1 MISNALC
8 VDVHSTLVPILTTAT
23 QAGRSEIYQS
33 QLKRN
38 QTETLPEFKLHHYL
52 CARALDL
59 NLVSIDKCFNRICGY
74 RLGKE
79 IPLNGIAPERF

>member
-1 MISNALC
+1 MISNASC

-38 QTETLPEFKLHHYL
+38 QTETLPKFKLHHYL
-52 CARALDL
+52 
-59 NLVSIDKCFNRICGY
+59 NLAYFDFKAVSR
-74 RLGKE
+74 
-79 IPLNGIAPERF
+79 